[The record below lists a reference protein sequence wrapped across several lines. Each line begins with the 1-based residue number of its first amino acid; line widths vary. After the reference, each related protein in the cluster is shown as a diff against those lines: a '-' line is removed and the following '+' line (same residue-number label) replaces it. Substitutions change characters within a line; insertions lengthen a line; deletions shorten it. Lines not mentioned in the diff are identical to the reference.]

1 MPLIIYDPSSA
12 ADPTRGS
19 ACGELVESIDLIPT
33 FLAALGADPAEQS
46 HRLEGRSL
54 LQLLRGEAPAW
65 RQFVVSEYDYAQLP
79 VAAKLGVAPRDA
91 RLFMVADKRWK
102 FVHACGFRPM
112 LYDLTSDPR
121 EVCDLGAD
129 PAHAAER
136 ARLAAALHQWGLRLS
151 QRTTR
156 SEEEMRAARGT
167 SLRRGILIGVW
178 DEAELPDELW
188 CAYRG

>member
-12 ADPTRGS
+12 ADATRGS
-19 ACGELVESIDLIPT
+19 VCDQLVEALDLIPT

-54 LQLLRGEAPAW
+54 LPMLRGETPAW
-65 RQFVVSEYDYAQLP
+65 RRFVIS
-79 VAAKLGVAPRDA
+79 
-91 RLFMVADKRWK
+91 DKRWK
-102 FVHACGFRPM
+102 YVHAIGFRPM
-112 LYDLTSDPR
+112 LYDLASDPH
-121 EVCDLGAD
+121 EFCDLGAD
-129 PAHAAER
+129 PAYADER
-136 ARLAAALHQWGLRLS
+136 SRLAAALHLWSLRLS

-156 SEEEMRAARGT
+156 SEAAMRAARDA

-178 DEAELPDELW
+178 DEADLEDELW